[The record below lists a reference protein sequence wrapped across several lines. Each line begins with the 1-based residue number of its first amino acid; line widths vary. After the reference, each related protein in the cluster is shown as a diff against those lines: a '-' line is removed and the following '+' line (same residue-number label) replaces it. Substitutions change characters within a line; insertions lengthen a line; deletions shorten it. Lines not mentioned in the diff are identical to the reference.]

1 LTEGGGGYKEPPEM
15 LFGIS
20 VEGWV
25 WTKKRKD
32 SMGLSICREGG
43 RAWHPGKGKALST
56 MSSFGAP
63 SPALSQV
70 AVPVSVLAPAPV
82 AAFNGPGPGPSPSGG
97 PGPGLG
103 PCRYQG
109 PVQVLAPFPVLVTI
123 PAKAKDYGLP
133 MNTYGIY
140 TYVHIFV
147 YWDSDNRPNGT
158 ICL

>member
-1 LTEGGGGYKEPPEM
+1 VGTKSHRKCCLVFPLRGGSGQKNGKTRWVFPFAGRGEGMASRKGQGSQYNVQLWGPITSSEP
-15 LFGIS
+15 
-20 VEGWV
+20 
-25 WTKKRKD
+25 
-32 SMGLSICREGG
+32 G
-43 RAWHPGKGKALST
+43 RSPG
-56 MSSFGAP
+56 
-63 SPALSQV
+63 V
-70 AVPVSVLAPAPV
+70 
-82 AAFNGPGPGPSPSGG
+82 GPCPRPGRG

>member
-1 LTEGGGGYKEPPEM
+1 MTEGGGGYKEPPEM

-20 VEGWV
+20 VEGGGLD
-25 WTKKRKD
+25 KKTERLD
-32 SMGLSICREGG
+32 GSFHLPGG
-43 RAWHPGKGKALST
+43 GGAWHPGKGKTLST
-56 MSSFGAP
+56 MSSLGAP

-97 PGPGLG
+97 PSPGLG

-140 TYVHIFV
+140 TYVHISV